1 MLRRALTAKKFAL
14 MRLQHA
20 LQDFS
25 ALRGLGIGHANAG
38 HVEALLRVPRGVFVV
53 QAQAPIAK

>member
-14 MRLQHA
+14 VRLQYT

-25 ALRGLGIGHANAG
+25 ALRGLGIGHSNAG
-38 HVEALLRVPRGVFVV
+38 HIESLLCVPRGVFVV
-53 QAQAPIAK
+53 QA